1 MTEAGVFD
9 LSDLEGTRA
18 GVRAFAEAIA
28 ARIPDKPSVSQE
40 SGRVRVA
47 HPPGL
52 MRTRRHRVPQVRG
65 ADRGR
70 PPGGRPRQ

>member
-28 ARIPDKPSVSQE
+28 AQTPDEPSVSAE
-40 SGRVRVA
+40 EADAVR
-47 HPPGL
+47 PDGSTLPIGL
-52 MRTRRHRVPQVRG
+52 L
-65 ADRGR
+65 R
-70 PPGGRPRQ
+70 PTEAAFIRAVK